1 MLNLL
6 TSTLFSISANIDNI
20 PIGISYGIKK
30 IHVTFLQNIFISIF
44 TAIATFTSMQIGK
57 NVLNFFDI
65 KLANLV
71 GSILLIILGTIPLAK
86 LFFKR
91 KKRSYEDNAFY
102 SSKALISIKE
112 IIFIIITLSIN
123 NIATGI
129 AASIT
134 GINAL
139 YTAICTLIFGSIFLY
154 VGNHL
159 GKKINNKLVQAYSE
173 IFSSLLLILLG
184 LIEVFVWFS
193 PRVSFVKF
201 YASLR

>member
-1 MLNLL
+1 MKGGFFLLNLL

-91 KKRSYEDNAFY
+91 KKRSYEENAFY

-159 GKKINNKLVQAYSE
+159 GKKIDNKLVQAYSE

-184 LIEVFVWFS
+184 LIEVFV
-193 PRVSFVKF
+193 
-201 YASLR
+201 

>member
-1 MLNLL
+1 MKGGFFLLNLL

-30 IHVTFLQNIFISIF
+30 IHITLIQNIFICMF
-44 TAIATFTSMQIGK
+44 TAFATFFSMQIGK
-57 NVLNFFDI
+57 NILNFFDI

-86 LFFKR
+86 LFFNR
-91 KKRSYEDNAFY
+91 KKRSDEDTTFY
-102 SSKALISIKE
+102 VSKASINIKD
-112 IIFIIITLSIN
+112 IIFIIATLSVN

-134 GINAL
+134 GINVL

-159 GKKINNKLVQAYSE
+159 GKKIDNKLVQAYSE

-184 LIEVFVWFS
+184 LIEVFV
-193 PRVSFVKF
+193 
-201 YASLR
+201 

>member
-91 KKRSYEDNAFY
+91 KKRSYEENAFY

-184 LIEVFVWFS
+184 LIEAFV
-193 PRVSFVKF
+193 
-201 YASLR
+201 